1 MTADQSGG
9 AGKRKHFEDEL
20 DAPVGRERLISLS
33 DGVIAVIITIMVLRF
48 AVPAGDKLG
57 DLLPL
62 IPTFFAYALS
72 FTFVGT
78 YWVNHH
84 HLIRATA
91 RVDGAVMW
99 ANLDL
104 LFWLALMPFAT
115 SWLGEHIGATWPTF
129 LYGLLCLFVGGA
141 YTILSR
147 AIIHANRDQ
156 PVARRLGRDIK
167 GVVSLV
173 LYAAGCVV
181 ALFAPFVSLGL
192 FVIVA
197 AIWFIPDRRL
207 TAAARQ

>member
-1 MTADQSGG
+1 M
-9 AGKRKHFEDEL
+9 
-20 DAPVGRERLISLS
+20 ISLS
-33 DGVIAVIITIMVLRF
+33 DAVIAVIITIMVLQF
-48 AVPAGDKLG
+48 AVPEGNSLG

-72 FTFVGT
+72 FTFVAT

-115 SWLGEHIGATWPTF
+115 SWLGQHIGQTWPTF
-129 LYGLLCLFVGGA
+129 LYGLLCLITGAA
-141 YTILSR
+141 YTILVR
-147 AIIHANRDQ
+147 AIIRANPDQ
-156 PVARRLGRDIK
+156 PVARRIAHDIK
-167 GVVSLV
+167 GLASLV
-173 LYAAGCVV
+173 LYAVGCVI
-181 ALFAPFVSLGL
+181 ALFAPFVSLGV

-207 TAAARQ
+207 TAASRR